1 MKNFPK
7 IILFLLISV
16 SLSGCKINFEGDV
29 YTSDI
34 IDAFDEN
41 STIFIPMQISFQVS
55 SCDEDLNDLHNELTN
70 YFSEYQY
77 MSCNQGS
84 DFMSYATSKVKVPI
98 APSQESFDSSYNLV
112 GYLVQEFDDGKYV
125 FMTLNKTLFNSLN
138 NYVEAETFQK
148 LSLEESK
155 VAIKIYNDMDF
166 VHLTVFP
173 SFVDGI
179 PIIYETEY
187 ELEKRETLN
196 ILSSEVGAAHLEY
209 NGWTP
214 IFKFIDTHDL

>member
-1 MKNFPK
+1 MRYFPK
-7 IILFLLISV
+7 IVSLLLITIFI
-16 SLSGCKINFEGDV
+16 SGCKINFEGDV

-34 IDAFDEN
+34 IGAFDEN
-41 STIFIPMQISFQVS
+41 TTIFIPMQISFQIS
-55 SCDEDLNDLHNELTN
+55 SCDEDLNDLHNELSN
-70 YFSEYQY
+70 YFSHYQY
-77 MSCNQGS
+77 MSCDQGN
-84 DFMSYATSKVKVPI
+84 DFMSYVTSKVKVPI
-98 APSQESFDSSYNLV
+98 APSQDSFDSTYNLI
-112 GYLVQEFDDGKYV
+112 GYLVQEFEDGKYV
-125 FMTLNKTLFNSLN
+125 FMTLNKSLFNSLN
-138 NYVEAETFQK
+138 KYVEAETFQK

-155 VAIKIYNDMDF
+155 VVIKIYNDMDF
-166 VHLTVFP
+166 VHLAVFP

-214 IFKFIDTHDL
+214 IFKFIDAK